1 MLLKSTVRTILK
13 SMGRFLAIMSIIA
26 LGVGFFSG
34 LSVTEE
40 SMVKTAGEYI
50 SELGLYDY
58 RLLSTLGFTDEDV
71 KSVAGLS
78 GVKAAYGSVS
88 ADFLAS
94 DPLGSSPV
102 LHSHTILDGTNGL
115 DLVSG
120 RLPEAPN
127 ECVIDSLYAGDD
139 AIGGV
144 IALSEENSEDTLELF
159 AYDEY
164 VIVGRVNAS
173 EYLNYER
180 GSTSIGSGSVSGF
193 IYLPIE
199 GYSVDY
205 YTEIYLSLDIS
216 ADIYSLE
223 YENAVDSLREELEEL
238 TEELAD
244 RRYTGLLEDGRREIA
259 DAEQELSDGES
270 ELESAK
276 AELSDARSEYESARL
291 EALSE
296 LEEAK
301 TELESARAELDEGWE
316 KLSRL
321 ENDPIGELEEVSRA
335 ISEARAEL
343 EEGER
348 AYSEGV
354 LQLEEARAEL
364 DKSLEEAKNEL
375 ILAQEELD
383 SGKSELESKTESASL
398 GLYSGWKQLE
408 AAKTELQDARAQL
421 EALKASPGAQYPPLS
436 EMIAAYEREI
446 AKGESELEAAISSY
460 EMSRSYYFSSMEE
473 ASRQIE
479 ENQKKIDSGWEEY
492 EEGRL
497 EALSELEE
505 AKTELDSARAELDE
519 GWEELSRLENDPIG
533 ELEEVSRA
541 ISEARAEL
549 EDGERSYS
557 QGLLDYEEAQKRVD
571 DELSSAEM
579 ELSDAERELESASA
593 ELIDAKEKIASAN
606 EELSEL
612 EEPSVFVLDRS
623 ANIGYASLENDTAVV
638 SGIAKVFPAFFFLV
652 AMLVCITTMTRMVSE
667 KRTENGILKALGYS
681 GGAIAAQFLIY
692 AGSASAVGCIAGFMI
707 GSRFLPM
714 TIWEVYR
721 IMYLVNRPAEYVLD
735 WGLFGI
741 CTSLYLV
748 LALGATWLV
757 CRRDLNENAAS
768 LMRPK
773 APVAGKR
780 TIIERIG
787 FIWKRLKFLHK
798 ISIRNILRY
807 KKRMLMM
814 IIGIGGC
821 TALLIAGF
829 GIRDSV
835 QPIVDYQF
843 DEITLYDAQVTLL
856 DGTDAEE
863 LTRLSVWD
871 EVKSYSFVRSESRD
885 LVLPGDDEPLADTD
899 LVVFSEPLTS
909 LVDLH
914 SGKEAVDW
922 PERGEAV
929 INYRL
934 SREYGI
940 KAGDAILL
948 RASDMDSI
956 QVTVSGVY
964 DNYMSDCIYISSE
977 TYENSCK
984 ESPEMNTAYII
995 FNEDSDESRAAASLL
1010 SSKQVAAVT
1019 LSSDMRTRVKNMLE
1033 NLNYIVFIVLVCA
1046 GALAFI
1052 VVYNLTNITITERT
1066 REIAT
1071 LKVLGFYQNEQDSYV
1086 FRENILLTGISA
1098 LCGIPMGIALLNY
1111 VMAQVKISNMYFGCR
1126 LSPLSY
1132 ILSIVITFLFT
1143 IIVDGVLMLRTRRIN
1158 MAEAMKAIE

>member
-88 ADFLAS
+88 AEFLAS

-316 KLSRL
+316 
-321 ENDPIGELEEVSRA
+321 
-335 ISEARAEL
+335 
-343 EEGER
+343 
-348 AYSEGV
+348 
-354 LQLEEARAEL
+354 
-364 DKSLEEAKNEL
+364 
-375 ILAQEELD
+375 
-383 SGKSELESKTESASL
+383 
-398 GLYSGWKQLE
+398 
-408 AAKTELQDARAQL
+408 
-421 EALKASPGAQYPPLS
+421 
-436 EMIAAYEREI
+436 
-446 AKGESELEAAISSY
+446 
-460 EMSRSYYFSSMEE
+460 
-473 ASRQIE
+473 
-479 ENQKKIDSGWEEY
+479 
-492 EEGRL
+492 
-497 EALSELEE
+497 
-505 AKTELDSARAELDE
+505 
-519 GWEELSRLENDPIG
+519 ELSRLENDPIG

-638 SGIAKVFPAFFFLV
+638 SGVAKVFPAFFFLV

>member
-1 MLLKSTVRTILK
+1 
-13 SMGRFLAIMSIIA
+13 MGRFLAIMSIIA

-88 ADFLAS
+88 AEFLAS

-216 ADIYSLE
+216 EDIYSLE

-343 EEGER
+343 E
-348 AYSEGV
+348 
-354 LQLEEARAEL
+354 
-364 DKSLEEAKNEL
+364 
-375 ILAQEELD
+375 
-383 SGKSELESKTESASL
+383 
-398 GLYSGWKQLE
+398 
-408 AAKTELQDARAQL
+408 
-421 EALKASPGAQYPPLS
+421 
-436 EMIAAYEREI
+436 
-446 AKGESELEAAISSY
+446 
-460 EMSRSYYFSSMEE
+460 
-473 ASRQIE
+473 
-479 ENQKKIDSGWEEY
+479 
-492 EEGRL
+492 
-497 EALSELEE
+497 
-505 AKTELDSARAELDE
+505 
-519 GWEELSRLENDPIG
+519 
-533 ELEEVSRA
+533 
-541 ISEARAEL
+541 
-549 EDGERSYS
+549 DGERSYS

-638 SGIAKVFPAFFFLV
+638 SGVAKVFPAFFFLV

-1132 ILSIVITFLFT
+1132 ILSIVVTFLFT

>member
-1 MLLKSTVRTILK
+1 
-13 SMGRFLAIMSIIA
+13 MGRFLAIMSIIA

-50 SELGLYDY
+50 SEMGLYDY

-88 ADFLAS
+88 AEFLAS

-159 AYDEY
+159 AFDEY

-216 ADIYSLE
+216 EDIYSLE

-276 AELSDARSEYESARL
+276 AELSDARSEYESA
-291 EALSE
+291 
-296 LEEAK
+296 
-301 TELESARAELDEGWE
+301 
-316 KLSRL
+316 
-321 ENDPIGELEEVSRA
+321 
-335 ISEARAEL
+335 
-343 EEGER
+343 
-348 AYSEGV
+348 
-354 LQLEEARAEL
+354 
-364 DKSLEEAKNEL
+364 
-375 ILAQEELD
+375 
-383 SGKSELESKTESASL
+383 
-398 GLYSGWKQLE
+398 
-408 AAKTELQDARAQL
+408 
-421 EALKASPGAQYPPLS
+421 
-436 EMIAAYEREI
+436 
-446 AKGESELEAAISSY
+446 
-460 EMSRSYYFSSMEE
+460 
-473 ASRQIE
+473 
-479 ENQKKIDSGWEEY
+479 
-492 EEGRL
+492 RL

-638 SGIAKVFPAFFFLV
+638 SGVAKVFPAFFFLV

-692 AGSASAVGCIAGFMI
+692 SGSASAVGCIAGFMI

>member
-1 MLLKSTVRTILK
+1 
-13 SMGRFLAIMSIIA
+13 MGRFLAIMSIIA

-88 ADFLAS
+88 AEFLAS

-316 KLSRL
+316 
-321 ENDPIGELEEVSRA
+321 
-335 ISEARAEL
+335 
-343 EEGER
+343 
-348 AYSEGV
+348 
-354 LQLEEARAEL
+354 
-364 DKSLEEAKNEL
+364 
-375 ILAQEELD
+375 
-383 SGKSELESKTESASL
+383 
-398 GLYSGWKQLE
+398 
-408 AAKTELQDARAQL
+408 
-421 EALKASPGAQYPPLS
+421 
-436 EMIAAYEREI
+436 
-446 AKGESELEAAISSY
+446 
-460 EMSRSYYFSSMEE
+460 
-473 ASRQIE
+473 
-479 ENQKKIDSGWEEY
+479 
-492 EEGRL
+492 
-497 EALSELEE
+497 
-505 AKTELDSARAELDE
+505 
-519 GWEELSRLENDPIG
+519 ELSRLENDPIG

-638 SGIAKVFPAFFFLV
+638 SGVAKVFPAFFFLV

-748 LALGATWLV
+748 LGLGATWLV

>member
-88 ADFLAS
+88 AEFLAS

-144 IALSEENSEDTLELF
+144 IALSEENTEDTLELF
-159 AYDEY
+159 AYDED
-164 VIVGRVNAS
+164 VVVGRVNAS

-216 ADIYSLE
+216 EDIYSLE

-343 EEGER
+343 E
-348 AYSEGV
+348 
-354 LQLEEARAEL
+354 
-364 DKSLEEAKNEL
+364 
-375 ILAQEELD
+375 
-383 SGKSELESKTESASL
+383 
-398 GLYSGWKQLE
+398 
-408 AAKTELQDARAQL
+408 
-421 EALKASPGAQYPPLS
+421 
-436 EMIAAYEREI
+436 
-446 AKGESELEAAISSY
+446 
-460 EMSRSYYFSSMEE
+460 
-473 ASRQIE
+473 
-479 ENQKKIDSGWEEY
+479 
-492 EEGRL
+492 
-497 EALSELEE
+497 
-505 AKTELDSARAELDE
+505 
-519 GWEELSRLENDPIG
+519 
-533 ELEEVSRA
+533 
-541 ISEARAEL
+541 
-549 EDGERSYS
+549 DGERSYS

-638 SGIAKVFPAFFFLV
+638 SGVAKVFPAFFFLV

-899 LVVFSEPLTS
+899 LVGFSEPLTS

-1052 VVYNLTNITITERT
+1052 VVYNLTNITITART

-1071 LKVLGFYQNEQDSYV
+1071 IKVLGFYQNEQDSYD
-1086 FRENILLTGISA
+1086 FRENIMLTGISA

-1111 VMAQVKISNMYFGCR
+1111 DMAHVKIRNMYFGCR
-1126 LSPLSY
+1126 HSPLIY
-1132 ILSIVITFLFT
+1132 IL
-1143 IIVDGVLMLRTRRIN
+1143 
-1158 MAEAMKAIE
+1158 